1 MYIDISSLYFV
12 FEIAEMR
19 KNVEVFICCGAIKQS
34 SVVDGMTCPALFDCQ
49 WRISTSCQRSK
60 NKANMFPALQCSPP
74 SKLSRRGQCRA
85 PLQGLNSADRL
96 TCLPVYLPV
105 FQRYS

>member
-34 SVVDGMTCPALFDCQ
+34 SVVDGMMCPALFDCQ
-49 WRISTSCQRSK
+49 
-60 NKANMFPALQCSPP
+60 
-74 SKLSRRGQCRA
+74 
-85 PLQGLNSADRL
+85 
-96 TCLPVYLPV
+96 
-105 FQRYS
+105 